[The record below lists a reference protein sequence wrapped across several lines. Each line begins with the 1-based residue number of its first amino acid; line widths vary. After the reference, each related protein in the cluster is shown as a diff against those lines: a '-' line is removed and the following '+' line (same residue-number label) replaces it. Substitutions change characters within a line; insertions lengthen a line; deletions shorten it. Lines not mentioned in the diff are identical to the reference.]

1 MAKIMNFLTTIIR
14 FYFILLAI
22 PFISIAQNFIL
33 QTDQAGFRTV
43 NNTNGIAIADF
54 DQDSDLDV
62 YIVGRYGYSPA
73 DMRTWNRLFSN
84 NGNGTFSDVTIG
96 SGLLVVEN
104 DTLYNTSGNGSKLGA
119 FWGDYDNDGYPDL
132 FVTNYGFNQLFHN
145 DGDNTFSDVTEKAG
159 VSGGADYQSTGA
171 VWFDYDV
178 DGDLDLYV
186 CNWKNF
192 DSNKDQKNWM
202 YENLGEGIF
211 EDVSLRSGL
220 ADSGK
225 TYTTLAFD
233 ANNDGYLDLYLANDF
248 GDNRFYENQTDKTFE
263 DKTEEYNLTDS
274 FHGMGLALGDIDL
287 NGYFDIYLTN
297 ATEDQYE
304 EEINALFLNTG
315 EHFFQ
320 NNSLPAG
327 VAYAG
332 WGWGTEFFDMEND
345 GDEDLFVVTGFFL
358 PGDSNR
364 LFENNSTEDSLI
376 FADITETAGVADDE
390 AAHGL
395 AVFDYDDDGDMDI
408 FVSNV
413 DDNPYLYANQME
425 QGNWIDV
432 WLEGSE
438 SNRSG
443 FGSIVEIEID
453 GNHHRKYHH
462 GVQFQAQNIQPLH
475 FGLGNAGIVDN
486 ITIYWLNGHVDSF
499 DSVLV
504 NQSFKI
510 IEGGELISAIDNSSG
525 LNRGGYKTIQL
536 IKNYPNPFNG
546 ATQIT
551 FTIPSAGEVEV
562 MIYNVLGQLIKSNK
576 MTYSSPGT
584 KMIIWNADDESKNI
598 VGSGIYFFQLKM
610 NNAYSNIGKMILI
623 K

>member
-1 MAKIMNFLTTIIR
+1 MATIIQSI
-14 FYFILLAI
+14 FILVFLPLLCI
-22 PFISIAQNFIL
+22 GQNYIL

-43 NNTNGIAIADF
+43 NNTNGIAVADF
-54 DQDSDLDV
+54 DQDGDLDV

-84 NGNGTFSDVTIG
+84 NGNGTFSDVTVG
-96 SGLLVVEN
+96 SGILVVEN

-145 DGDNTFSDVTEKAG
+145 EGDNTFTDVTEVAG
-159 VSGGADYQSTGA
+159 VAGGADYQSTGA
-171 VWFDYDV
+171 VWFDYDL

-192 DSNKDQKNWM
+192 DSEKDQINWM

-211 EDVSLRSGL
+211 EDVSLKSGV

-225 TYTTLAFD
+225 TYTALAFD

-248 GDNRFYENQTDKTFE
+248 GHNTFYENQTDKTFE

-297 ATEDQYE
+297 ATEDQYT

-315 EHFFQ
+315 ENIFQ
-320 NNSLPAG
+320 NNSLSSG

-376 FADITETAGVADDE
+376 FEDISESAGVADVD

-413 DDNPYLYANQME
+413 DDNPFLYANQME
-425 QGNWIDV
+425 QGNWINIL
-432 WLEGSE
+432 LEGSE
-438 SNRSG
+438 SNRSA
-443 FGSIVEIEID
+443 FGSVVEIEIGSD
-453 GNHHRKYHH
+453 VNRKYHH
-462 GVQFQAQNIQPLH
+462 GVQFQAQNIQPVH
-475 FGLGNAGIVDN
+475 FGLGSAEVIDK
-486 ITIYWLNGHVDSF
+486 IKIFWLNGHIDIF
-499 DSVLV
+499 ESVPV

-510 IEGGELISAIDNSSG
+510 IEGGELVSKIDKPSNSYSG
-525 LNRGGYKTIQL
+525 LPESIRL
-536 IKNYPNPFNG
+536 IDNYPNPFNNS
-546 ATQIT
+546 TLIR
-551 FTIPSAGEVEV
+551 FTVPHAGNVEL
-562 MIYNVLGQLIKSNK
+562 MIYDVLGQLLKSKK
-576 MTYSSPGT
+576 MTYYSPGT
-584 KMIIWNADDESKNI
+584 KMIAWHGNNDSNNW
-598 VGSGIYFFQLKM
+598 VGSGIYFYRLKM
-610 NNAYSNIGKMILI
+610 HNEYSNIGKMVLI

>member
-1 MAKIMNFLTTIIR
+1 MAMIMNAVAKNNRFIFII
-14 FYFILLAI
+14 LAL
-22 PFISIAQNFIL
+22 PLFSIAQDFIL

-43 NNTNGIAIADF
+43 NNTNGIAVADF
-54 DQDSDLDV
+54 DQDGDLDV
-62 YIVGRYGYSPA
+62 YIVGRYGYQPA

-84 NGNGTFSDVTIG
+84 NGDGTFSDVTVG
-96 SGLLVVEN
+96 SGLLVIEN

-145 DGDNTFSDVTEKAG
+145 EGDNTFTDVTEKAG

-171 VWFDYDV
+171 VWFDYDL

-192 DSNKDQKNWM
+192 DSEKDQINWM
-202 YENLGEGIF
+202 YENLGDGIF
-211 EDVSLRSGL
+211 EDVSLTSGV
-220 ADSGK
+220 ADTGK
-225 TYTTLAFD
+225 TYTPLPFD

-248 GDNRFYENQTDKTFE
+248 GHNRFYENQGDKTLE
-263 DKTEEYNLTDS
+263 EKTEAYNLTDS
-274 FHGMGLALGDIDL
+274 FHGMGLALIDVDK

-297 ATEDQYE
+297 ATEDQYT

-315 EHFFQ
+315 ENIFQ
-320 NNSLPAG
+320 NSSLSAG

-358 PGDSNR
+358 PGDTNR
-364 LFENNSTEDSLI
+364 LFKNNSTEDSLI
-376 FADITETAGVADDE
+376 FEDVTESAGVADDD

-395 AVFDYDDDGDMDI
+395 AVFDYDDDGDLDL

-413 DDNPYLYANQME
+413 DDHPFLYANQME
-425 QGNWIDV
+425 QGNWINI

-438 SNRSG
+438 SNKSG

-453 GNHHRKYHH
+453 GNHYRKCHH

-475 FGLGNAGIVDN
+475 FGLGDAGIVDK
-486 ITIYWLNGHVDSF
+486 IEIYWLNGHIDSF
-499 DSVLV
+499 ESVPV

-510 IEGGELISAIDNSSG
+510 VEGGELVSKISEFHDTYSG
-525 LNRGGYKTIQL
+525 LSKSIRL
-536 IKNYPNPFNG
+536 IDNYPNPFNST
-546 ATQIT
+546 TQIR
-551 FTIPSAGEVEV
+551 FTIPLAGEVELR
-562 MIYNVLGQLIKSNK
+562 IYNVLGQLIRNK
-576 MTYSSPGT
+576 LMTYSSPGT
-584 KMIIWNADDESKNI
+584 KMIVWHADDNLKNMA
-598 VGSGIYFFQLKM
+598 GSGIYFYQLKM
-610 NNAYSNIGKMILI
+610 NNEYSNIGKIILL

>member
-1 MAKIMNFLTTIIR
+1 MAIIMNFLTTKNR
-14 FYFILLAI
+14 FFFILLAFPLI
-22 PFISIAQNFIL
+22 CIGQDFIL

-43 NNTNGIAIADF
+43 NNTNGIAVADF
-54 DQDSDLDV
+54 DQDGDLDV
-62 YIVGRYGYSPA
+62 YIVGRYGYQPA

-84 NGNGTFSDVTIG
+84 NGDGTFSDVTAG
-96 SGLLVVEN
+96 SGLLVVDN
-104 DTLYNTSGNGSKLGA
+104 DTLFNTSGNGSKLGA

-145 DGDNTFSDVTEKAG
+145 EGDHTFTDVTERAG

-171 VWFDYDV
+171 VWFDYDI

-192 DSNKDQKNWM
+192 DSEKDQKNWM
-202 YENLGEGIF
+202 YENLGDGLF
-211 EDVSLRSGL
+211 DDVSLTCGL
-220 ADSGK
+220 ADTGK
-225 TYTTLAFD
+225 TYTPLPFD

-248 GDNRFYENQTDKTFE
+248 GHNRFYENQTDKTFE

-274 FHGMGLALGDIDL
+274 FHGMGLALCDIDL

-297 ATEDQYE
+297 ATEDQYT
-304 EEINALFLNTG
+304 EEINALFLNNG
-315 EHFFQ
+315 EQYFQ
-320 NNSLPAG
+320 NSSLSAG

-364 LFENNSTEDSLI
+364 LFENNSTADSLI
-376 FADITETAGVADDE
+376 FEDVTVSAGVADDD

-395 AVFDYDDDGDMDI
+395 AVFDYDNDGDLDI

-413 DDNPYLYANQME
+413 DDNPLVYANQME
-425 QGNWIDV
+425 QGNWINIC
-432 WLEGSE
+432 LKGSE
-438 SNRSG
+438 TNKSG

-453 GNHHRKYHH
+453 GKYYRKYHH

-475 FGLGNAGIVDN
+475 FGLGNVGMVDKIN
-486 ITIYWLNGHVDSF
+486 VYWLNGQVDSF
-499 DSVLV
+499 ESVPP
-504 NQSFKI
+504 NQTVKI
-510 IEGGELISAIDNSSG
+510 IEGGELISAIHNAFEPNKGVSKS
-525 LNRGGYKTIQL
+525 IQL
-536 IKNYPNPFNG
+536 INNYPNPFNG
-546 ATQIT
+546 MTRIT
-551 FTIPSAGEVEV
+551 FTIPFAGEVELK
-562 MIYNVLGQLIKSNK
+562 IYSVLGQLIRNDKI
-576 MTYSSPGT
+576 TYSSPGI
-584 KMIIWNADDESKNI
+584 KMITWSADAESKNI
-598 VGSGIYFFQLKM
+598 LGSGIYFYRLKM
-610 NNAYSNIGKMILI
+610 NREYSNIGKMILL